1 MRQTRLPFPLL
12 ACAALLCSFIWA
24 YQAGKPSLYIIG
36 DSTVKNGSGKGAD
49 GLWGWGDFMHQY
61 LDTTRLHIENHAR
74 GGRSSRTYQTE
85 GLWDQVLAK
94 VKPGDLVFI
103 QFGHNDG
110 GSLNTGR
117 ARGTRR
123 GVGEEAEE
131 VVMDSTGKHEVVHTY
146 GWYLRKYIRDT
157 KAKGGI
163 PVVFS
168 PVPRNLWKDGNIDR
182 STNEYP
188 QWAAQVAK
196 AEGAH
201 YVDLHEILAGRY
213 ETLGPERVKA
223 DFFPGDHT
231 HTNRAGA
238 QLNAALVTEG
248 LKALNE
254 SPVQQYLLRKD

>member
-1 MRQTRLPFPLL
+1 
-12 ACAALLCSFIWA
+12 
-24 YQAGKPSLYIIG
+24 
-36 DSTVKNGSGKGAD
+36 
-49 GLWGWGDFMHQY
+49 
-61 LDTTRLHIENHAR
+61 
-74 GGRSSRTYQTE
+74 
-85 GLWDQVLAK
+85 
-94 VKPGDLVFI
+94 
-103 QFGHNDG
+103 
-110 GSLNTGR
+110 
-117 ARGTRR
+117 
-123 GVGEEAEE
+123 
-131 VVMDSTGKHEVVHTY
+131 
-146 GWYLRKYIRDT
+146 
-157 KAKGGI
+157 
-163 PVVFS
+163 VVFS

-201 YVDLHEILAGRY
+201 FVDLHEIVAGRY

-248 LKALNE
+248 LKALKK